1 MALVM
6 REGRRRMTQLG
17 VFAGA
22 LTGLCLVMASPGHA
36 AGGFTYGLTVSPV
49 PAGGQAQ
56 VLSTSG
62 TTYDYG
68 SVNLPDHVSVTPWFK
83 PMDPATL
90 PGISSCDA
98 FLYRNGAQWGAQVVP
113 LSPSPVPAFVVS
125 MSPPVRWDVKIVCT
139 YANAQPVPVTLLSE
153 ASPPAAAVAT
163 PKPSATAPASPVPT
177 PAQRPAAA
185 KPVAKVATVSPPSA
199 APTSIPA
206 AVSPTSPPSV
216 VAPAAPPR
224 PSATPRV
231 ASSSP
236 SVASPLV
243 DTASPVSTPA
253 AALAVAPKAK
263 GGGTPWVLLILV
275 CVVVAFGG
283 TLFIRSRGLH

>member
-1 MALVM
+1 MM
-6 REGRRRMTQLG
+6 RDGRRRGARAG
-17 VFAGA
+17 VFAVT
-22 LTGLCLVMASPGHA
+22 LVGLCLVMASPGHA

-139 YANAQPVPVTLLSE
+139 YANANPVPVTLLSE
-153 ASPPAAAVAT
+153 GVAS
-163 PKPSATAPASPVPT
+163 PSATAVASRKPSASGVPS
-177 PAQRPAAA
+177 AVAASA
-185 KPVAKVATVSPPSA
+185 KPVAKVVTVPPPSA
-199 APTSIPA
+199 APNSIPTV
-206 AVSPTSPPSV
+206 VSPTSPPSG
-216 VAPAAPPR
+216 VAPAAPS
-224 PSATPRV
+224 PSATPRA
-231 ASSSP
+231 ASTP
-236 SVASPLV
+236 PPAASPLV
-243 DTASPVSTPA
+243 DAAAPVSTPA
-253 AALAVAPKAK
+253 AVIAVAPKAK
-263 GGGTPWVLLILV
+263 GGGVHWVLLILV
-275 CVVVAFGG
+275 CAVVAFGG
-283 TLFIRSRGLH
+283 TLFIRSRGLR

>member
-1 MALVM
+1 MV
-6 REGRRRMTQLG
+6 RDGRRRMTQLG

-139 YANAQPVPVTLLSE
+139 YANANPVPVTLLSE
-153 ASPPAAAVAT
+153 GVVSPSIAAVASPKPSASGVPSAVAT
-163 PKPSATAPASPVPT
+163 PRSAAS
-177 PAQRPAAA
+177 A
-185 KPVAKVATVSPPSA
+185 KPVAKVVTVSPPSA
-199 APTSIPA
+199 MPSNAPA
-206 AVSPTSPPSV
+206 AAPALVPSV
-216 VAPAAPPR
+216 VAPAT
-224 PSATPRV
+224 PSAS
-231 ASSSP
+231 A
-236 SVASPLV
+236 ASPLV
-243 DTASPVSTPA
+243 DAVAPVSTPA
-253 AALAVAPKAK
+253 AALAVAPRAQS
-263 GGGTPWVLLILV
+263 GGVPWVLLILV
-275 CVVVAFGG
+275 CVVVVFGG